1 VPKVFL
7 PKVLARHFILAHI
20 VRPPDQ
26 PVPRTKDTFMTLRN
40 KAVIVGV
47 GESDI
52 GRLPHMTGLG
62 LNAQAARR
70 AIKDAGLKHT
80 DIDGL
85 LTAYSFTEPYF
96 MLGSV
101 LAEYLGIKPTYGGSI
116 ITGGASPTTMLS
128 HAAQAVNTGAA
139 EVVLVSAGENRA
151 TGMSRDE
158 AVGALTA
165 VGHPYF
171 EAPYGIGIP
180 SLYALVANAYMAKYG
195 TKREEMAAVAANTRA
210 NALLHPN
217 AHMKKPLTVQEV
229 LDSKPIS
236 DPLNM
241 YDCCLISDAGGAFI
255 VTTPERAK
263 DLPGKPVYLAGIG
276 EAHTH
281 EHLTSAPSLTEFGAE
296 ISGKRAYSMAG
307 LGPSDIDVAM
317 LYDCF
322 SIVPIIE
329 MEELGLAPRGQGGAF
344 FAEGRAAIGGD
355 LPINTHG
362 GMLSHAHAGAVGGL
376 MGIIEAVRQLRG
388 EADIR
393 QTPNASTALVHGE
406 GGILSSHC
414 TAILTSEAR

>member
-1 VPKVFL
+1 V
-7 PKVLARHFILAHI
+7 
-20 VRPPDQ
+20 
-26 PVPRTKDTFMTLRN
+26 TLRN
-40 KAVIVGV
+40 RAVVVGV

-52 GRLPHMTGLG
+52 GRLPHMSGLG

-70 AIKDAGLKHT
+70 AIADAGLNLS

-101 LAEYLGIKPTYGGSI
+101 LAEYLGLKPSYCASI
-116 ITGGASPTTMLS
+116 VVGGASPTVMLH
-128 HAAQAVNTGAA
+128 HAAQAIHSGAA
-139 EVVLVSAGENRA
+139 KVVLVCAGENRA
-151 TGMSRDE
+151 TGMSRDD
-158 AVGALTA
+158 AVSALAA

-171 EAPYGIGIP
+171 EAPYGAGIP
-180 SLYALVANAYMAKYG
+180 SLYALIARAYMHKYG
-195 TKREEMAAVAANTRA
+195 TRREEMAAVAVNTRA
-210 NALLHPN
+210 HARLNPSAQ
-217 AHMKKPLTVQEV
+217 MKDPLSIADV
-229 LDSKPIS
+229 LASKPIS

-255 VTTPERAK
+255 VTSPERAR
-263 DLPGKPVYLAGIG
+263 DLPSKPVYLAGIG

-296 ISGKRAYSMAG
+296 QSGKRAYAMAG
-307 LGPSDIDVAM
+307 LGPSDMDVAM

-329 MEELGLAPRGQGGAF
+329 MEELGLVERGSAGAF
-344 FAEGRAAIGGD
+344 FADGRARLGGQ
-355 LPINTHG
+355 LPVNTHG

-376 MGIIEAVRQLRG
+376 MGVIEAVRQLRG
-388 EADIR
+388 DAVGR
-393 QTPNASTALVHGE
+393 QVEDASAAIVHGE

-414 TAILTSEAR
+414 TAVFTAEAR

>member
-1 VPKVFL
+1 
-7 PKVLARHFILAHI
+7 
-20 VRPPDQ
+20 
-26 PVPRTKDTFMTLRN
+26 MTLRN
-40 KAVIVGV
+40 RAVIVGV

-70 AIKDAGLKHT
+70 AIADCGLKHT

-101 LAEYLGIKPTYGGSI
+101 LAEYLGIKPTFGGSI
-116 ITGGASPTTMLS
+116 VVGGASPTVMLH
-128 HAAQAVNTGAA
+128 HAAQAVSTGAA
-139 EVVLVSAGENRA
+139 NFVLVCAGENRA

-158 AVGALTA
+158 AVNALAA

-171 EAPYGIGIP
+171 EAPYGVGIP
-180 SLYALVANAYMAKYG
+180 SLYALVANAYMNKYG
-195 TKREEMAAVAANTRA
+195 TKREEMAAVAVNTRA
-210 NALLHPN
+210 NALKHPN
-217 AHMKKPLTVQEV
+217 AQMKVPLTIDDV
-229 LDSKPIS
+229 LSSKPIS

-241 YDCCLISDAGGAFI
+241 YDCCLISDAGGAFV
-255 VTTPERAK
+255 VTTPERAR
-263 DLPGKPVYLAGIG
+263 DLPGKPIYLAGIG

-296 ISGKRAYSMAG
+296 FSGTTAYNMAG
-307 LGPSDIDVAM
+307 LAPSDMDLAM

-329 MEELGLAPRGQGGAF
+329 MEELGLSERGAGGVF
-344 FAEGRAAIGGD
+344 FAAGKAAIDGD
-355 LPINTHG
+355 LPVNTHG

-376 MGIIEAVRQLRG
+376 MGIVEATRQLRG
-388 EADIR
+388 EAGER
-393 QTPNASTALVHGE
+393 QVKSANAAIVHGE
-406 GGILSSHC
+406 GGVLSSHC
-414 TAILTSEAR
+414 TAILTAEAR